1 MLLYVRGMR
10 RLPLCVCGDGVFAVE
25 DEEGDGADGGEGES
39 DEGGGGYAKAVADCH
54 ASYGGGD
61 GVRHV
66 EGYLY
71 AGPSKHLATFGV
83 FHN

>member
-1 MLLYVRGMR
+1 MAL
-10 RLPLCVCGDGVFAVE
+10 
-25 DEEGDGADGGEGES
+25 DGGEGES

-71 AGPSKHLATFGV
+71 AGTPSISPPLAYFTIKY
-83 FHN
+83 